1 MADTLVEQAGQNR
14 PDSLFKKIALQPTP
28 QKAQTLVEQAGQPVQ
43 KNGARY
49 EHRLLSFVPKSK
61 IQNRK
66 SKIHLT

>member
-1 MADTLVEQAGQNR
+1 MWNR

-28 QKAQTLVEQAGQPVQ
+28 QKAQTLVEQAGQPVQPVQ